1 MVVGTISIYTKLK
14 NNYTIMNILKN
25 GNKTKSKEYV
35 PLHKRMHQSII
46 AFTRVRALY
55 RKRWIL
61 KNY

>member
-35 PLHKRMHQSII
+35 PLHKRMYQSI
-46 AFTRVRALY
+46 LY
-55 RKRWIL
+55 TKSKECTFIE
-61 KNY
+61 NGGY